1 MQPVGETYFERGMKH
16 YEAKEFAQAV
26 EMFTKAMRLSLGD
39 LAETALYRG
48 LCYAYLEAYDRAL
61 NDFHESIR
69 RNPYLPDAYNERG
82 TLYRL
87 QGDYQLALDDYDA
100 ALHLD
105 NSHYA
110 AYYNRALTHEQ
121 LGNFQAAVED
131 LTHALELAPTLSQAY
146 EARGRIRA
154 LLDDYD
160 GAIFDLQR
168 YLRMGGGE
176 EFDNHS
182 EVLSYLITLRFNKF
196 LSRFIPARYL
206 PRRREY

>member
-16 YEAKEFAQAV
+16 YDAGEFGQAV
-26 EMFTKAMRLSLGD
+26 EMFTKALRLSLGD

-61 NDFHESIR
+61 ADFNESIR

-87 QGDYQLALDDYDA
+87 RGDYQLALDDYDA
-100 ALHLD
+100 TLHLD
-105 NSHYA
+105 RAHYA

-121 LGNFQAAVED
+121 LGNFDAAIED
-131 LTHALELAPTLSQAY
+131 LTQALELAPTLSQAY

-154 LLDDYD
+154 QLDDYE

-168 YLRMGGGE
+168 YLRMGGGY

-182 EVLSYLITLRFNKF
+182 EVLSYLLTLRINRF
-196 LSRFIPARYL
+196 LSRFIPPRYL
-206 PRRREY
+206 PGRREW